1 MIFVYTA
8 LIVLGIIG
16 AYGTK
21 LLDKGNN
28 LGAIGIIFAGLA
40 SSSIW
45 VWVSKTQKDLILINV
60 IWDGVYALAWT
71 VGIYCFI
78 ESKVTPIQLV
88 GMILIFAGLMC
99 LNWK

>member
-8 LIVLGIIG
+8 LVFIGIMG

-28 LGAIGIIFAGLA
+28 LGAIGVILAGILTSA
-40 SSSIW
+40 MW
-45 VWVSKTQKDLILINV
+45 VWVSKTQKDLIIINV
-60 IWDGVYALAWT
+60 VWDAVYALAWT

-78 ESKVTPIQLV
+78 ESKVSPTQFV